1 MPPGTEGVPGHAC
14 SCPHGRMLPPRGK
27 AHHYEASI
35 EEVPMQ
41 KSPSAAVAWAIAAGY
56 VAVFVL
62 LFRILGVNYA
72 EISGALVVPMAVL
85 AALLLALTSWLG
97 WWRPVLSEDL
107 PAARWLLAVPA
118 LFLAG
123 ALGNLALTAWGSRP
137 LALVAYLALGALL
150 VGFSEEIVFR
160 GLMVVG
166 LRDRYGEALVCLYS
180 SLAFG
185 LLHGVN
191 FFLGQGLADTLGQV
205 VFAFFVGIVLYVAR
219 RATGT
224 ILACMALHALWD
236 FSSFVRPGSVSES
249 GGVALT
255 TVVVGFLPGACLF
268 GAVVLSLV
276 AIRRGLFAA
285 ARPAE
290 VRVR

>member
-1 MPPGTEGVPGHAC
+1 
-14 SCPHGRMLPPRGK
+14 
-27 AHHYEASI
+27 
-35 EEVPMQ
+35 MQ
-41 KSPSAAVAWAIAAGY
+41 RSPSPAKAWAIAAGY
-56 VAVFVL
+56 TAMFVL
-62 LFRILGVNYA
+62 LFGILGVNYA
-72 EISGALVVPMAVL
+72 EIGGALVAPMAVL

-97 WWRPVLSEDL
+97 WWRPVLGEGL

-123 ALGNLALTAWGSRP
+123 ALGNLALTDWGSRP
-137 LALVAYLALGALL
+137 WALVAYLALGTLL
-150 VGFSEEIVFR
+150 VGFNEEIVFR

-166 LRDRYGEALVCLYS
+166 LRGRYGEALVCLYS

-185 LLHGVN
+185 LLHGAN
-191 FFLGQGLADTLGQV
+191 FFLGQGLGDTLVQV
-205 VFAFFVGIVLYVAR
+205 VYAFFMGVVLYVTR

-236 FSSFVRPGSVSES
+236 FSSLVRPGSLPES

-255 TVVVGFLPGACLF
+255 TVVVGFLPGVCLF

-276 AIRRGLFAA
+276 AIRRGLFSAG
-285 ARPAE
+285 RPS
-290 VRVR
+290 

>member
-1 MPPGTEGVPGHAC
+1 M
-14 SCPHGRMLPPRGK
+14 K
-27 AHHYEASI
+27 
-35 EEVPMQ
+35 
-41 KSPSAAVAWAIAAGY
+41 KSPSPAKAWAIAAGY
-56 VAVFVL
+56 VAIFVL
-62 LFRILGVNYA
+62 LFRITGVNYA
-72 EISGALVVPMAVL
+72 EISDAVQKLVAPLAVL

-97 WWRPVLSEDL
+97 WWRPVLGERL

-123 ALGNLALTAWGSRP
+123 ALGNLVLTEWSSKP
-137 LALVAYLALGALL
+137 WALVAYLALGTLL
-150 VGFSEEIVFR
+150 VGFNEEIVFR

-166 LRDRYGEALVCLYS
+166 LRGRYGEALVCLYS

-185 LLHGVN
+185 LLHGAN
-191 FFLGQGLADTLGQV
+191 FFLGQGLADTLVQV
-205 VFAFFVGIVLYVAR
+205 VYAFFMGVVLYVAR

-236 FSSFVRPGSVSES
+236 FSSFVRPGSLPES
-249 GGVALT
+249 GSIALT
-255 TVVVGFLPGACLF
+255 TLVGSFLPWACLF

-285 ARPAE
+285 ARPDDAG
-290 VRVR
+290 VR